1 MKESL
6 RRSFQE
12 WYSSEVRKQLDKN
25 TTQPVDLSMSI
36 VKPLGAMWLMDAYE
50 YIKSK
55 PSIII
60 NGFRGAGIL

>member
-1 MKESL
+1 MKCVSN
-6 RRSFQE
+6 
-12 WYSSEVRKQLDKN
+12 LDKN
-25 TTQPVDLSMSI
+25 TTQPCSMSV

-60 NGFRGAGIL
+60 NSFRGAGIL